1 VCAYVVEKTT
11 RVAATQHGNTRAH
24 DAPPNMRVSVLC
36 VLALCAVAHAVSV
49 VHDKALVNEMQTI
62 DEHEFG
68 DEYMSALQIGER
80 MKQIDAGALATY
92 LPESGPYDNPA
103 TDIQPTPTIPSS
115 PTCTVRGQTI
125 FEIRK
130 MRADAKQI
138 GLSIMYE
145 IQTMEKRKA
154 YIEQMTSYL
163 NDRIRELNKVKR
175 DLAAEQ
181 KWIQVSNQR
190 IAELSQK
197 EKLIKLQDVMSC
209 IKNEQDRLM
218 GERGTKTQAIA
229 AMQKQAATLENNI
242 KSIRDKMSSITSGK
256 AGGGGG
262 ESSGAL

>member
-1 VCAYVVEKTT
+1 LLNHPDSTPPVARETCCVFARACVVM
-11 RVAATQHGNTRAH
+11 RLSVAFTLVLCLAAAQALSVAH
-24 DAPPNMRVSVLC
+24 DE
-36 VLALCAVAHAVSV
+36 
-49 VHDKALVNEMQTI
+49 ALVQEWQ
-62 DEHEFG
+62 DLEAPEFG
-68 DEYMSALQIGER
+68 EDYISALEVGEKV
-80 MKQIDAGALATY
+80 KQVMDAGALSTY
-92 LPESGPYDNPA
+92 LPEAGPYDNPA
-103 TDIQPTPTIPSS
+103 TDVQPTPTIPSS
-115 PTCTVRGQTI
+115 PSCTVRGQTI

-190 IAELSQK
+190 IAELAQK

-218 GERGTKTQAIA
+218 GERGTKTIAIQN
-229 AMQKQAATLENNI
+229 MQKQAAQLEQNI
-242 KSIRDKMSSITSGK
+242 KTIRGKMDIITTGK
-256 AGGGGG
+256 A
-262 ESSGAL
+262 EAPQAST

>member
-1 VCAYVVEKTT
+1 MRLSVAFTLVLCIAVAQAV
-11 RVAATQHGNTRAH
+11 RVAH
-24 DAPPNMRVSVLC
+24 DE
-36 VLALCAVAHAVSV
+36 
-49 VHDKALVNEMQTI
+49 ALVEEVQEI
-62 DEHEFG
+62 DDHDFG
-68 DEYMSALQIGER
+68 DDYISALEIGEKV
-80 MKQIDAGALATY
+80 KQVVDAGALSTY

-115 PTCTVRGQTI
+115 PSCTVRGQTI

-190 IAELSQK
+190 IAELAQK

-218 GERGTKTQAIA
+218 GERGTKTIAIQN
-229 AMQKQAATLENNI
+229 MQKQAAQLENNI
-242 KSIRDKMSSITSGK
+242 KTIRGKMDTITTGK
-256 AGGGGG
+256 A
-262 ESSGAL
+262 EGAPAS

>member
-1 VCAYVVEKTT
+1 MKALALVV
-11 RVAATQHGNTRAH
+11 
-24 DAPPNMRVSVLC
+24 L
-36 VLALCAVAHAVSV
+36 LCAVCANAVSV
-49 VHDKALVNEMQTI
+49 AHDTSLIQEVQSIE
-62 DEHEFG
+62 DHDFG
-68 DEYMSALQIGER
+68 DDYISALEIGAQVEQISS
-80 MKQIDAGALATY
+80 Y
-92 LPESGPYDNPA
+92 VPESGPYDNPA
-103 TDIQPTPTIPSS
+103 TDITPTPTIPSS

-190 IAELSQK
+190 ISELAQK

-209 IKNEQDRLM
+209 IKNEQDRLL
-218 GERGTKTQAIA
+218 GERGTKSVAIA
-229 AMQKQAATLENNI
+229 NMAKQAATLENNI
-242 KSIRDKMSSITSGK
+242 KGIRAKMESITGGK
-256 AGGGGG
+256 AAAGGSDSAGGF
-262 ESSGAL
+262 

>member
-1 VCAYVVEKTT
+1 MSASLVF
-11 RVAATQHGNTRAH
+11 AALL
-24 DAPPNMRVSVLC
+24 LC
-36 VLALCAVAHAVSV
+36 VASAHAVSV
-49 VHDKALVNEMQTI
+49 AHDQQLVAEYQTLE
-62 DEHEFG
+62 DHEFG
-68 DEYMSALQIGER
+68 DDYMSALQIGE
-80 MKQIDAGALATY
+80 KVQQVIDGGALATY
-92 LPESGPYDNPA
+92 LPEAGPYDNPA
-103 TDIQPTPTIPSS
+103 TEIQPTPTIPSS

-218 GERGTKTQAIA
+218 GERGTKTMAIQNMA
-229 AMQKQAATLENNI
+229 KQASELENNI
-242 KSIRDKMSSITSGK
+242 KTIRTKMETITT
-256 AGGGGG
+256 GGGGG
-262 ESSGAL
+262 GGGGVAGGGEHAGKGKK

>member
-1 VCAYVVEKTT
+1 MRPFLALALLVCASHTFALSV
-11 RVAATQHGNTRAH
+11 AH
-24 DAPPNMRVSVLC
+24 DKS
-36 VLALCAVAHAVSV
+36 
-49 VHDKALVNEMQTI
+49 LVEEFQTI
-62 DEHEFG
+62 DDHVFG
-68 DEYMSALQIGER
+68 SEYASALEVGTKVKQI
-80 MKQIDAGALATY
+80 IDAGALATY
-92 LPESGPYDNPA
+92 LPESGPYDNPG
-103 TDIQPTPTIPSS
+103 TDITPTPTIPSS

-190 IAELSQK
+190 IAELAQK

-218 GERGTKTQAIA
+218 GERGTKTIAIQN
-229 AMQKQAATLENNI
+229 MQKQAAVLENNI
-242 KSIRDKMSSITSGK
+242 KTIRSKMEQITTGH
-256 AGGGGG
+256 GG
-262 ESSGAL
+262 SSGSGSGSA

>member
-1 VCAYVVEKTT
+1 
-11 RVAATQHGNTRAH
+11 
-24 DAPPNMRVSVLC
+24 MRVSLVFAALLLC
-36 VLALCAVAHAVSV
+36 VASARAVSV
-49 VHDKALVNEMQTI
+49 THDQQLIQDVQSL
-62 DEHEFG
+62 DDHEFG
-68 DEYMSALQIGER
+68 DDYMSALEVGE
-80 MKQIDAGALATY
+80 KVQQVIDAGGLATY
-92 LPESGPYDNPA
+92 LPEAGPYDNPA

-190 IAELSQK
+190 IAELAQK

-209 IKNEQDRLM
+209 IKNEQDRLL
-218 GERGTKTQAIA
+218 GERGTKTVAIQS
-229 AMQKQAATLENNI
+229 MSKQATQLENNI
-242 KSIRDKMSSITSGK
+242 KSIRSKMDSITTGK
-256 AGGGGG
+256 AAADAG
-262 ESSGAL
+262 SQA

>member
-1 VCAYVVEKTT
+1 MLS
-11 RVAATQHGNTRAH
+11 AA
-24 DAPPNMRVSVLC
+24 C
-36 VLALCAVAHAVSV
+36 VFADQKLSLMEEFPELESP
-49 VHDKALVNEMQTI
+49 
-62 DEHEFG
+62 EFG
-68 DEYMSALQIGER
+68 DDYISALEIGQKVSATTE
-80 MKQIDAGALATY
+80 QVDASALASY
-92 LPESGPYDNPA
+92 LPDSGPYDNPA
-103 TDIQPTPTIPSS
+103 TDITPTPTIPIS

-154 YIEQMTSYL
+154 YIEQMTAYL

-175 DLAAEQ
+175 DLGAEQ

-190 IAELSQK
+190 IAELAQK

-209 IKNEQDRLM
+209 IKMEQDRLT
-218 GERGTKTQAIA
+218 GERTTKSIAIGNLAQQARV
-229 AMQKQAATLENNI
+229 LENNI
-242 KSIRDKMSSITSGK
+242 KAIRGKMRDITREGPAA

-262 ESSGAL
+262 AAAGGSAAAAAEAPAAPEAQAAQ

>member
-1 VCAYVVEKTT
+1 
-11 RVAATQHGNTRAH
+11 
-24 DAPPNMRVSVLC
+24 
-36 VLALCAVAHAVSV
+36 
-49 VHDKALVNEMQTI
+49 
-62 DEHEFG
+62 
-68 DEYMSALQIGER
+68 MSCIMMVQDRLRGER
-80 MKQIDAGALATY
+80 TTKWIAMGNLAQQVVDAGALATY

-115 PTCTVRGQTI
+115 PSCTVRGQTI

-190 IAELSQK
+190 IAELAQK
-197 EKLIKLQDVMSC
+197 EKLIKLQDVMTC
-209 IKNEQDRLM
+209 IKSEQDRLM
-218 GERGTKTQAIA
+218 GERGTKTIAIQNMA
-229 AMQKQAATLENNI
+229 KQAAQLQNNI
-242 KSIRDKMSSITSGK
+242 KTIRDKMETITTGGPK
-256 AGGGGG
+256 AGAAAAGSAA
-262 ESSGAL
+262 EAPASA

>member
-1 VCAYVVEKTT
+1 MKA
-11 RVAATQHGNTRAH
+11 
-24 DAPPNMRVSVLC
+24 L
-36 VLALCAVAHAVSV
+36 VLALLFCAVCTNALSVAHDSSLVEEYQSV
-49 VHDKALVNEMQTI
+49 DQHD
-62 DEHEFG
+62 FG
-68 DEYMSALQIGER
+68 DDYISALEIGSQL
-80 MKQIDAGALATY
+80 KQLDVGSY
-92 LPESGPYDNPA
+92 VPESGPYDNPA
-103 TDIQPTPTIPSS
+103 TDITPTPTIPSS

-154 YIEQMTSYL
+154 YIEQMTTYL

-190 IAELSQK
+190 ISELAQK

-209 IKNEQDRLM
+209 IKNEQEKLM
-218 GERGTKTQAIA
+218 GERGTKTQAIT
-229 AMQKQAATLENNI
+229 AMAKQASQLENNI
-242 KSIRDKMSSITSGK
+242 KSIRAKMEAITAGK
-256 AGGGGG
+256 AGGG
-262 ESSGAL
+262 ESSSF

>member
-1 VCAYVVEKTT
+1 
-11 RVAATQHGNTRAH
+11 
-24 DAPPNMRVSVLC
+24 MRTSALLV
-36 VLALCAVAHAVSV
+36 VLALCSAAVNAVSV
-49 VHDKALVNEMQTI
+49 VHDESLVQEMQTV
-62 DEHEFG
+62 DEHKFG
-68 DEYMSALQIGER
+68 DEYISALEVGEKVQQI
-80 MKQIDAGALATY
+80 MDAGALATY

-103 TDIQPTPTIPSS
+103 TDTTLTPTIPSS

-175 DLAAEQ
+175 DLSAEQ

-190 IAELSQK
+190 IAELAQK
-197 EKLIKLQDVMSC
+197 EKLIKLQDVMGC
-209 IKNEQDRLM
+209 IKSEHDRLM
-218 GERGTKTQAIA
+218 GERGTKNLAIA
-229 AMQKQAATLENNI
+229 SMAKQAATLENNI
-242 KSIRDKMSSITSGK
+242 KSIRSRMQSITK
-256 AGGGGG
+256 GGGAAS
-262 ESSGAL
+262 ESSAGF

>member
-1 VCAYVVEKTT
+1 
-11 RVAATQHGNTRAH
+11 
-24 DAPPNMRVSVLC
+24 MRPVIALAVL
-36 VLALCAVAHAVSV
+36 LCASLTLATSV
-49 VHDKALVNEMQTI
+49 VHDKSLVEELQTVE
-62 DEHEFG
+62 DHQFG
-68 DEYMSALQIGER
+68 EEYTSALEIGTKVKQI
-80 MKQIDAGALATY
+80 IDAGALATY
-92 LPESGPYDNPA
+92 LPESGPYDNPG
-103 TDIQPTPTIPSS
+103 TDITPTPTIPSS

-190 IAELSQK
+190 IAELAQK

-218 GERGTKTQAIA
+218 GERGTKTIAIQN
-229 AMQKQAATLENNI
+229 MQKQAAVLENNI
-242 KSIRDKMSSITSGK
+242 KTIRSKMESITSGK
-256 AGGGGG
+256 AASAGSGSG
-262 ESSGAL
+262 SSA